1 MFTSDEDDMEAK
13 KEINKKKER
22 FIHGMIDTILRGTGI
37 AGGVVSV
44 LKNTAIK
51 WVENQ
56 KKEKWKREKN
66 IIFKELLQI
75 SPPIGI
81 KQRKIDRGERSYYFD
96 EKAIQSMPLY
106 DIDNP
111 IWPSIF
117 SVVEGATNVP
127 LHNAYQNVMNV
138 RHATDSE
145 LETWKRLHLVGGW
158 SNWDVGVRNEE
169 VEAAK
174 ETTKKIN
181 KKTTTRRRRTRTRK

>member
-1 MFTSDEDDMEAK
+1 
-13 KEINKKKER
+13 
-22 FIHGMIDTILRGTGI
+22 
-37 AGGVVSV
+37 
-44 LKNTAIK
+44 
-51 WVENQ
+51 VENQ
-56 KKEKWKREKN
+56 KKERWKREKN

-138 RHATDSE
+138 KHATDSE

-174 ETTKKIN
+174 EAAKKIN
-181 KKTTTRRRRTRTRK
+181 KKGNKTQPAWKSKSSNTSTTKRKTSWQSKKK